1 MSRCSIELT
10 TSDRS
15 IVAYFYN
22 SRHGRRLVTRDE
34 MNEIYSYDL
43 SINRRYAENVA
54 EWFKREHPD
63 QDVVE
68 YREFYEYSIQIKI
81 GEVGGCPKL
90 VDELHKYFMD
100 TFAAGEK
107 EVFTSSSGMNYS
119 QYHYD
124 TNSVNLTT
132 FNSSILTAKVRI
144 PCSQKKLKLTKLYQI
159 LIDYGDIEI

>member
-1 MSRCSIELT
+1 MSRCSIEIT

-34 MNEIYSYDL
+34 MAEIYSYEL
-43 SINRRYAENVA
+43 SINRRYAGNVA
-54 EWFKREHPD
+54 EWFKHEHPD

-81 GEVGGCPKL
+81 GEDGRCPKL

-132 FNSSILTAKVRI
+132 LNSSIVTAKVRI

-159 LIDYGDIEI
+159 LINYGDIEI